1 MDTGRGKWAAPVP
14 NRVWNKGWRSVSGSE
29 VAGWSTL
36 GVDLRQAQEA
46 AQSGRSICISGG
58 MVADGS
64 GDPLCA
70 ADVLVTDGV
79 VAEIASSG
87 RLLPHSAL
95 VLDAR
100 GQVVCPGFIDVHSH
114 ADNAPLLAVD
124 DLSKIQQGVTTEVV
138 GNCGFS
144 LAPVGAGRG
153 EQLAGLLGRIFPAV
167 DLAWSSF
174 SELFVLTDA
183 RGYVTNYAPMVGHN
197 TLRIAAMGMVS
208 RAPDAGELRQ
218 MTADLETALAEG
230 LFGLSTGL
238 GYPPG
243 MFSPREEL
251 IALARALPTGRVY
264 ATHMRDEG
272 SQLLNSIAETVAVAE
287 EAHCQVQ
294 VSHLKSGGRANWGR
308 VGEALKALDDA
319 RSRGLAVGQDVYPYE
334 AVSTM
339 LTACLPSWFEEGDN
353 ETVLSRLRNPGA
365 LARARAEVRD
375 GAVYRAGRD
384 GVLIASTGSHRYEG
398 STLVEI
404 ADQLGLDPFDALVRV
419 LQEERLRATMVVVS
433 MDKADVDSVI
443 RHPATVV
450 GSDGLPPGLG
460 GRPHPR
466 QYGTFPRVLQRYVR
480 ERKILGLAEAVAK
493 MTALPADTF
502 GLKGRGRVIKG
513 AIADLV
519 VFSPPHV
526 NEVGTYSDPAR
537 APEGISAVLMA
548 GRPVVYSGQ
557 WLGTRRGRR
566 LTA

>member
-1 MDTGRGKWAAPVP
+1 M
-14 NRVWNKGWRSVSGSE
+14 SGSD
-29 VAGWSTL
+29 VAGRPTL
-36 GVDLRQAQEA
+36 GVDVRQAQDA
-46 AQSGRSICISGG
+46 ARAGRSIFISGG

-64 GDPLCA
+64 GAPLRA
-70 ADVLVTDGV
+70 ADVLVTDWV

-87 RLLPHSAL
+87 RLHPHSAL

-114 ADNAPLLAVD
+114 ADNAPLLDVD
-124 DLSKIQQGVTTEVV
+124 DVSKIQQGVTTEVV

-153 EQLAGLLGRIFPAV
+153 EQLAGLLGRLFPPI
-167 DLAWSSF
+167 DLTWSSF
-174 SELFVLTDA
+174 AELFVVTDA
-183 RGYVTNYAPMVGHN
+183 RGYVTNYAPLVGHN
-197 TLRIAAMGMVS
+197 TLRIATMGMAG
-208 RAPDAGELRQ
+208 RAPDVDELHQ
-218 MTADLETALAEG
+218 MTANLETALAEG

-243 MFSPREEL
+243 MFAPLEEL
-251 IALARALPTGRVY
+251 IALARVLPTGRIY

-272 SQLLNSIAETVAVAE
+272 SQLLSSIAETLAVAE
-287 EAHCQVQ
+287 GAGCQVQ
-294 VSHLKSGGRANWGR
+294 VSHLKSGGPANWGR
-308 VGEALKALDDA
+308 IGEALRALDDGRA
-319 RSRGLAVGQDVYPYE
+319 RGLAVGQDVYPYE

-339 LTACLPSWFEEGDN
+339 LTACLPSWFEEGDS
-353 ETVLSRLRNPGA
+353 ETVLRRLRNPGA
-365 LARARAEVRD
+365 LARARADVSE
-375 GAVYRAGRD
+375 GAVFRSGRN

-404 ADQLGLDPFDALVRV
+404 AQQSGEDPFDALVRI
-419 LQEERLRATMVVVS
+419 LEEERLRATMVVVS
-433 MDKADVDSVI
+433 MDEADVESAI
-443 RHPATVV
+443 RHPATMV

-480 ERKILGLAEAVAK
+480 ERKILDVGEAVAK
-493 MTALPADTF
+493 MTSLPADTF
-502 GLKGRGRVIKG
+502 GLKGRGRVRQG

-519 VFSPPHV
+519 VFSLADV
-526 NEVGTYSDPAR
+526 TEVATYRDPAR
-537 APEGISAVLMA
+537 APEGISAVLMG
-548 GRPVVYSGQ
+548 GRPVVFAGE